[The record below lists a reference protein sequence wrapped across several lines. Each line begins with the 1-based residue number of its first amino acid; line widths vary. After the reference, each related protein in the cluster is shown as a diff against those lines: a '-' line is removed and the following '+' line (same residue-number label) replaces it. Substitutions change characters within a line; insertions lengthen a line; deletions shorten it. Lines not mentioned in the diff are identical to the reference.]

1 MVKSF
6 FHNTAEI
13 SDQSKIGNNCY
24 VWNNVQIRENVK
36 IGENCILGKD
46 VYIDKNVVIGNNV
59 KIQNGVS
66 IYDGVK
72 IGNNVF
78 IGPHTCFTNDKY
90 PRISKD
96 WKIIETLVEDYV
108 SIGANCTILCGIT
121 LHEKSTI
128 GAGSVVTKDTKSK
141 SLYFGNPARKIKEV
155 NY

>member
-1 MVKSF
+1 MEKTF
-6 FHNTAEI
+6 IHKTAEI
-13 SDQSKIGNNCY
+13 NSNAIVGYNCKI
-24 VWNNVQIRENVK
+24 WNNVQIRENAK
-36 IGENCILGKD
+36 IGNNCTLAKD
-46 VYIDKNVVIGNNV
+46 VYVDKNVIIGDNV

-90 PRISKD
+90 PRTSKD
-96 WKIIETLVEDYV
+96 WRIIETLVEDYV

-121 LHEKSTI
+121 LHAKSII
-128 GAGSVVTKDTKSK
+128 GAGSVVTKDTKSNF
-141 SLYFGNPARKIKEV
+141 LYFGNPARKIKEV